1 MNHKA
6 TLKKLHEVFP
16 EFDVETIIKIL
27 DCYVDD
33 YGPIINIPPN
43 TSPNSPLIA
52 NPPSTKPWEN
62 IIYCTDA
69 QTTTTY

>member
-16 EFDVETIIKIL
+16 EFDIETIIKIL

-33 YGPIINIPPN
+33 YWAIPNRFPN
-43 TSPNSPLIA
+43 TDPSSPLTT
-52 NPPSTKPWEN
+52 NPPSKPWEN
-62 IIYCTDA
+62 IIYCTDTI
-69 QTTTTY
+69 QTTTF